1 MTTTAHFIARAL
13 PVLALAL
20 MPHTVPAQP
29 KTNNVTAA
37 QAAIYHD
44 AVRAFREQRYPAAY
58 GRFAKLA
65 DAGHVPSAEVAL
77 MMYRNSA
84 SLFQNAWYAS
94 LDQQRGWNALVINAS
109 RGRVHQL
116 EPSND

>member
-1 MTTTAHFIARAL
+1 MNTAHFMARLL
-13 PVLALAL
+13 PVLALAA
-20 MPHTVPAQP
+20 MPYTVLAQP
-29 KTNNVTAA
+29 AKTNNVSAA
-37 QAAIYHD
+37 QAATYHD
-44 AVRAFREQRYPAAY
+44 AVKAFREQRYAAAY
-58 GRFAKLA
+58 GRFARLA

-109 RGRVHQL
+109 RGRVFQL
-116 EPSND
+116 EPGTD